1 MQPTR
6 RALLR
11 FAVSSAF
18 AVPLARA
25 AGAAETE
32 EAVDISIQDAAAKV
46 GEPAYVLAKIVPH
59 AGFEIAGNY
68 RNKIGQLSANENS
81 VEFKNEV
88 VRGKL
93 EGGALVFKVP
103 VVPKRPG
110 PNAINGVIRF
120 AFVSESQG
128 QRRLDIK
135 SEPLIATVTG
145 TQ

>member
-1 MQPTR
+1 MQPAR

-11 FAVSSAF
+11 FVVSSAF
-18 AVPLARA
+18 AVPLAKA
-25 AGAAETE
+25 ATAAETE
-32 EAVDISIQDAAAKV
+32 EAVDIDIQDAAAKV

-68 RNKIGQLSANENS
+68 RNKIGQLSANEKA

-88 VRGKL
+88 VRGTL
-93 EGGALVFKVP
+93 EGGALLFKVP
-103 VVPKRPG
+103 VIPRRPG
-110 PNAINGVIRF
+110 PTVINGVIRF
-120 AFVSESQG
+120 AFVSESGG

-135 SEPLIATVTG
+135 SAPLMATVTG

>member
-1 MQPTR
+1 MQPAR

-11 FAVSSAF
+11 FAVSSAVVVV
-18 AVPLARA
+18 AEA
-25 AGAAETE
+25 ASAADTE
-32 EAVDISIQDAAAKV
+32 EAVDISVQDAAAKV
-46 GEPAYVLAKIVPH
+46 GQPAYVLAKIVPH

-68 RNKIGQLSANENS
+68 RNKVGQFSSNENG
-81 VEFKNEV
+81 VEFKNEF
-88 VRGKL
+88 VRGTL
-93 EGGALVFKVP
+93 EGGALVFKVA
-103 VVPKRPG
+103 VIPKRPG
-110 PNAINGVIRF
+110 PIAINGVFRF